1 MTLGFSIIRAAH
13 YVLSVI
19 LIAGVY
25 FLLGLFGEIFK
36 VAPSSS
42 GGFWPPAGIALAAL
56 LLWGKRIW
64 PGIFIGNFGIS
75 AYAFGFDGASV
86 PIYLATG
93 MGAVLCAWA
102 GACAIKRF
110 IGFPDPLIEDK
121 NILIFMLTGGP
132 LACLI
137 PATVGMAAMYSK
149 GIVSLTELPDNWFSW
164 WVADT
169 MGVLVF
175 TPLMLILFAEPRP
188 IWRKRFAS
196 VGMPLILTFVLVVV
210 LYGYVSRLEQKQQQQ
225 QFIDQT
231 RTLSQAL
238 INRIEGNVQAIEA
251 VRNFFYGSRQVEE
264 TEFVLFTRQSLS
276 QYKEIIAFRWLNFA
290 QNGEARIAFS
300 STLHNTKDEGSAA
313 DPPLPPAINGMIKEM
328 PLSPEKIA
336 ITVDNGQAW
345 LATPVVIPR
354 ETNKTYLPGVVL
366 TSVSVADMVRLAF
379 HRLKTDGCLLTIGIA
394 DSNGQESKL
403 AYADAEIDFAHY
415 KSGQQFSVLIADRYR
430 WLVTFYRNPAV
441 VDSYIHWPLWW
452 VLISGLLFTGLLG
465 MGLLTLTG
473 RYFRTES
480 MVEER
485 TSALRQAKE
494 AAETANITKS
504 QILANISHELRTP
517 LNGILGFTQLLQ
529 KKSALAE
536 EDKKKIQIIRQ
547 CSEDL
552 LTLITGILDISSFQ
566 SNKIKLGASEFD
578 FHAFLSQIM
587 EIFALQAKEKQL
599 ELIVE
604 KHAVPRY
611 LIGDEKRIRQI
622 LMNLLDNALKYTDA
636 GRITVTSSYLNG
648 HLYLSIKDTG
658 SGIAEKD
665 LEKIFRPFEQ
675 INESEY
681 AKPGVGLGLAITHE
695 LVNMMGGGISVTS
708 RYGSGSVFSVSLPL
722 PAGESAAP
730 AFPHPSRADT
740 ESEESVHV
748 LIADDNEIN
757 LLLLANLLELQGCK
771 VDSAANGMEALQLL
785 MTHSYQLALID
796 LNMPVMSGLA
806 LLKEIRKLHIT
817 IKTAAIS
824 AYADEKKVA
833 EALSAGFDDYLTKPV
848 DEDRLIALIKSAGR
862 RPAPLS
868 R

>member
-13 YVLSVI
+13 YAFLII

-36 VAPSSS
+36 VPPSNS

-56 LLWGKRIW
+56 LLWGKRVW

-93 MGAVLCAWA
+93 IGAVLCAWA
-102 GACAIKRF
+102 GAWAIERF
-110 IGFPDPLIEDK
+110 IGFPDPLTEDR
-121 NILIFMLTGGP
+121 NILIFMLIGGP

-149 GIVSLTELPDNWFSW
+149 GIVSLTELPGNWFSW

-169 MGVLVF
+169 MDVLVF

-188 IWRKRFAS
+188 IWRKRFSS
-196 VGMPLILTFVLVVV
+196 VGMPLILTFILVVM

-225 QFIDQT
+225 QFVDQT
-231 RTLSQAL
+231 ATLSQAL
-238 INRIEGNVQAIEA
+238 ISRIEGNIQAIEA

-276 QYKEIIAFRWLNFA
+276 QFREIIAFRWLNFDP
-290 QNGEARIAFS
+290 NGESRIAFS
-300 STLHNTKDEGSAA
+300 SSLDGTRNEGGAA
-313 DPPLPPAINGMIKEM
+313 DRLLPPPISKMIKEV
-328 PLSPEKIA
+328 PLSPERIS
-336 ITVDNGQAW
+336 ITVDNGKAW
-345 LATPVVIPR
+345 FAMAVALPR
-354 ETNKTYLPGVVL
+354 ESNKTYLPGVIL

-394 DSNGQESKL
+394 DNSGSDSKL
-403 AYADAEIDFAHY
+403 VYGDAGIDFAQY
-415 KSGQQFSVLIADRYR
+415 KSGQQFSVPIADRYR
-430 WLVTFYRNPAV
+430 WLVTFYRNPAIV
-441 VDSYIHWPLWW
+441 NSYIHWPLWW
-452 VLISGLLFTGLLG
+452 VLISGLLFTSLLG

-473 RYFRTES
+473 RYYRTES

-485 TSALRQAKE
+485 TAALRQAKE

-529 KKSALAE
+529 KKSSLAE

-566 SNKIKLGASEFD
+566 SNKIKLGSSEFD
-578 FHAFLSQIM
+578 FHAFLNQIM
-587 EIFALQAKEKQL
+587 EIFVLQAKEKQL
-599 ELIVE
+599 ELVVE
-604 KHAVPRY
+604 NHAVPRY

-636 GRITVTSSYLNG
+636 GRITVSSGYQHG
-648 HLYLSIKDTG
+648 HLYLLIKDTG

-681 AKPGVGLGLAITHE
+681 ARPGVGLGLAITHE

-708 RYGSGSVFSVSLPL
+708 QYGAGSVFSVSLPL
-722 PAGESAAP
+722 PAGESASP
-730 AFPHPSRADT
+730 AFAHPGLADS

-771 VDSAANGMEALQLL
+771 VDSAVNGMEALQLL

-806 LLKEIRKLHIT
+806 LLKEIRKLHIAVK
-817 IKTAAIS
+817 IAAIS

-848 DEDRLIALIKSAGR
+848 DEDRLIALIKSVSR
-862 RPAPLS
+862 R
-868 R
+868 